1 MGTTVV
7 VIEDHELV
15 AAALKASLDREADLS
30 VAALARSIPEA
41 VDALTRHRPH
51 VAVTDLRLGGASA
64 VDRLDELRAASP
76 ATRLL
81 VLTGWPTQQSM
92 LDALEAGAAGYLSKT
107 RPLEQLVDAI
117 HRVARGETVVD
128 PEMLGAL
135 VRPPGE
141 DERLSHREVE
151 VLEHLARGSTT
162 AEMAAALHLS
172 AHTVRGCVGSVLRK
186 LGVHTRVEAVGEG
199 LRRGLI
205 TPGPPG

>member
-15 AAALKASLDREADLS
+15 AAALKASLDREADL
-30 VAALARSIPEA
+30 VVTGLARSIPEA
-41 VDALTRHRPH
+41 VAALARHRPH
-51 VAVTDLRLGGASA
+51 VAVTDLRLGAGSS
-64 VDRLDELRAASP
+64 VDHLGELRASSP
-76 ATRLL
+76 TTRLL

-107 RPLEQLVDAI
+107 RPLSDLVDAI

-128 PEMLGAL
+128 PEMLDAL
-135 VRPPGE
+135 VHPASPA
-141 DERLSHREVE
+141 ERLSSREVE
-151 VLEHLARGSTT
+151 VLEHLSQGSTT
-162 AEMAAALHLS
+162 AEMASALNLS
-172 AHTVRGCVGSVLRK
+172 AHTVRSLVGAVLRK